1 MTEFQ
6 KHYST
11 TIENLEDLATTIFV
25 VLDDLYHATAPAEI
39 ARRVN
44 KDAAIM
50 SDSEVLAIGVLGDM
64 LEIDSENAL
73 VSFVKKNLKSLFP
86 RMCERSRFNRLRRN
100 LSSVTEQILRRNLS
114 SVTEQI
120 WLKLNGLMPWTQDDL
135 RIIDSFPLPV
145 CAFGRAAF
153 RKSRFCGEQAN
164 YGHCASKKETFFGY
178 RIHAMCSENGY
189 ITDFL
194 ITPASTDDRA
204 AVWELVE
211 NYRRRIALI
220 GDKGYI
226 SPILAQDLMTEKGIQ
241 MFALKKKNDKN
252 QDPKWLRQTVFK
264 IRRRIETSFSRLT
277 RQFRAESTLAKAMWG
292 LRTRLVSKF
301 LAFNLGFFINSV
313 CGRDDRLA
321 HIKGLVF

>member
-11 TIENLEDLATTIFV
+11 GVEDLEDLATTIFV
-25 VLDDLYHATAPAEI
+25 ILDDLYKATAPAEI
-39 ARRVN
+39 QRRAN
-44 KDAAIM
+44 KENAVM
-50 SDSEVLAIGVLGDM
+50 SDSEVLAVGVLGDM

-73 VSFVKKNLKSLFP
+73 VSFMKKNLKGLFP

-100 LSSVTEQILRRNLS
+100 LSSVTEQI
-114 SVTEQI
+114 
-120 WLKLNGLMPWTQDDL
+120 WLKLNGLMAWTDDEL

-153 RKSRFCGEQAN
+153 RQSRFCGEGAN
-164 YGHCASKKETFFGY
+164 YGHCASKKETFYGY
-178 RIHAMCSENGY
+178 RVHAMCTQNGY

-194 ITPASTDDRA
+194 ITPAATDDRA

-211 NYRRRIALI
+211 NYRRRIALV
-220 GDKGYI
+220 GDKGYV
-226 SPILAQDLMTEKGIQ
+226 SPILAQDLMTEKGIRL
-241 MFALKKKNDKN
+241 FALKKKNAKD
-252 QDPKWLRQTVFK
+252 QDPKWLRQAVFK
-264 IRRRIETSFSRLT
+264 IRRRIETSFSQLT
-277 RQFRAESTLAKAMWG
+277 RQFRAESVLAKALWG

-301 LAFNLGFFINSV
+301 LAFNLAFFINSI
-313 CGRDDRLA
+313 CGREDRLA